1 MPTLYLQCPSAST
14 RLGLILSNNETTKQ
28 TEITVADPGQQVVR
42 DHQQRNTKLGDD
54 RRAWPG
60 PSRSR
65 GCRGGSRAS
74 PWLLHSESTARP
86 RHSASILLRPLSRVL
101 LHTSPS
107 KPTDP
112 TFPLLDLVHHEPQAT
127 LPPHSCPCRAWCRG
141 GQRVEQAASQASAR
155 CASASSPRRAPD
167 CHFVVKF
174 PFVLILC
181 LLIQE
186 ARC

>member
-1 MPTLYLQCPSAST
+1 M
-14 RLGLILSNNETTKQ
+14 
-28 TEITVADPGQQVVR
+28 VR
-42 DHQQRNTKLGDD
+42 DHQQRNTKSADD

-101 LHTSPS
+101 LHTSLS

-112 TFPLLDLVHHEPQAT
+112 TFPSLDPVHHEPQAT
-127 LPPHSCPCRAWCRG
+127 LPPRSCPCRAWCRG
-141 GQRVEQAASQASAR
+141 GQRVEQATSQASAR
-155 CASASSPRRAPD
+155 CASAELPFCCTISLRS
-167 CHFVVKF
+167 HSMFVDSRGS
-174 PFVLILC
+174 
-181 LLIQE
+181 LLICNFP
-186 ARC
+186 RYIN